1 MGDTVIG
8 LLHPGEMGAAVAGCL
23 TARGHDVRWV
33 SQGRSAA
40 TAERAGRAGLADAG
54 NVAALAG
61 QAGVILSVC
70 PPHAA
75 LGTARAVAAAG
86 FTGVYA
92 DANAISP
99 GTARRVRAVVET
111 AGGRYVD
118 GGIVGPP
125 PEPTARRD
133 RTGDAGPGG
142 TRLYLAAGPAG
153 ADQGGPAAEVAALFE
168 GTPLKPEILRNEN
181 RTAASALKMAYAAW
195 TKGSAALILGVR
207 ALARAE
213 GVEDSLLA
221 EWALSQPGLDRR
233 SRGAA
238 RSAAAKGWRWAGEME
253 EISASM
259 TADGLPGGFHEA
271 AAEVFRRS
279 SAGPDGAP
287 LTGPDGAPLTGPD
300 GAARTGPGRALLASP
315 DDALLGAVLAAMLGG
330 ED

>member
-1 MGDTVIG
+1 MKMGDTVIG

-23 TARGHDVRWV
+23 TAQGHDVRWA
-33 SQGRSAA
+33 SQGRSPA
-40 TAERAGRAGLADAG
+40 TAARAGRAGLADAG
-54 NVAALAG
+54 TVAALAG
-61 QAGVILSVC
+61 QAGIILSVC

-75 LGTARAVAAAG
+75 LDTARAVAAAG

-99 GTARRVRAVVET
+99 GTARQVRAVVEA

-125 PEPTARRD
+125 PEPAASRD
-133 RTGDAGPGG
+133 GTGEAGPDG

-153 ADQGGPAAEVAALFE
+153 ADQGGPAAQVAALFE

-233 SRGAA
+233 SLGAA

-271 AAEVFRRS
+271 AAEVFRRCS
-279 SAGPDGAP
+279 PGPAAATPAGAPVAGPDSVSLAGPGSAA
-287 LTGPDGAPLTGPD
+287 LTG
-300 GAARTGPGRALLASP
+300 P